1 MHCDRLPEQRDR
13 LLLLSHD
20 WYSALSPA
28 ALRQKQEIDATDSSI
43 GHARD
48 VGAGSSHF

>member
-1 MHCDRLPEQRDR
+1 LLEQRGSALAPLAR
-13 LLLLSHD
+13 

-28 ALRQKQEIDATDSSI
+28 ALRQKQEINATDSSI

-48 VGAGSSHF
+48 ARDVGAGSSHF